1 MKLREKMKI
10 FVSLTL
16 WVKLLVRAENSRLE
30 MEDGAEDDEP
40 DVVDRL
46 TYDDESEMAARAL
59 GKSVQTCIRGNLS
72 LSIVCDPHRCKDTLA
87 AL

>member
-1 MKLREKMKI
+1 
-10 FVSLTL
+10 
-16 WVKLLVRAENSRLE
+16 

-59 GKSVQTCIRGNLS
+59 GNSVQTCIRGNLS
-72 LSIVCDPHRCKDTLA
+72 LSAICDPQRCKDTFA